1 MSYCLYG
8 CRIRAYTGVV
18 YGRIRVS
25 YMGVYDTRINGINQ
39 SLDDRLRQS
48 LLLVGREDGCG
59 VYLLATVC
67 CCLHT
72 A

>member
-18 YGRIRVS
+18 YGRIWGS
-25 YMGVYDTRINGINQ
+25 YMGVYGTRINRVI
-39 SLDDRLRQS
+39 LFPDDRFHQN
-48 LLLVGREDGCG
+48 LLLANKVGGCG
-59 VYLLATVC
+59 AHLLVIVC
-67 CCLHT
+67 YCLHT